1 MIIEIEHARIMNI
14 SPDQP
19 IQNENVDD
27 VDDKND
33 KNDDDTANPQTS
45 SLQLQPLCSDVE
57 AECSGGRRLTLGAL
71 QILILLNFQIILRN
85 FY

>member
-1 MIIEIEHARIMNI
+1 MNI

-19 IQNENVDD
+19 IENENVDD
-27 VDDKND
+27 VDVDD

-57 AECSGGRRLTLGAL
+57 AECSGGKRLALGAL
-71 QILILLNFQIILRN
+71 QIIILLNFQIILRN
-85 FY
+85 FF

>member
-1 MIIEIEHARIMNI
+1 MNI

-19 IQNENVDD
+19 IENEKFDD

-33 KNDDDTANPQTS
+33 YDTANPQTS
-45 SLQLQPLCSDVE
+45 SLQLQPLCADVE
-57 AECSGGRRLTLGAL
+57 AECSEGRSLALGAL
-71 QILILLNFQIILRN
+71 QILIMLNFQIILRN

>member
-1 MIIEIEHARIMNI
+1 MNI
-14 SPDQP
+14 SPEQP
-19 IQNENVDD
+19 IENENDD

-33 KNDDDTANPQTS
+33 YDTANLQTS
-45 SLQLQPLCSDVE
+45 SLQLQPLCADVE
-57 AECSGGRRLTLGAL
+57 ADCSGGRRLAMGAF